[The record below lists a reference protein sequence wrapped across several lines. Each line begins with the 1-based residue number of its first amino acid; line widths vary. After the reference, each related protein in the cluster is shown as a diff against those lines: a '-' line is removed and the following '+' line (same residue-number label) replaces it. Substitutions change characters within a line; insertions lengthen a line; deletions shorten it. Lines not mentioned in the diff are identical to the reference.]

1 MKKIMV
7 SMLGGFS
14 IQEGTNQTDKQINLS
29 GRSRRI
35 WTLIAYLIIHRDRG
49 VTAQELLDTLWPE
62 SEKDNP
68 LSTLQNNISRARAA
82 LSGLGLSES
91 KNLIKYHEGIYQWA
105 PDAQTEVDAEQF
117 DRMLREMELET
128 DEQNKLEKALKA
140 ISLYNGDF
148 LPEIS
153 YEPWC
158 INLNSYYRAS
168 YLRVCRTTIKKLAEE
183 NRMTEVE
190 TICKSAIQIDPMV
203 EEFTLY
209 LMKAL
214 TKNGNPKEA
223 LEQYEVTKKM
233 YDEHYGVGTSVE
245 LDLEKAA
252 AIRAFYGQEM
262 GANEVADFLNAAEEE
277 DGAFYCDN
285 NVFREVVQL
294 YRRTIARSG
303 GTAQLMLVSMDE
315 QNNAEQQSINM
326 KRLERTLLCSLRS
339 GDPFTKM
346 NGMQFLILLPGAT
359 RENGQVVLNR
369 ILERMKQDYPHSHP
383 NLQHLL
389 LDIEI
394 VKK

>member
-1 MKKIMV
+1 
-7 SMLGGFS
+7 
-14 IQEGTNQTDKQINLS
+14 
-29 GRSRRI
+29 
-35 WTLIAYLIIHRDRG
+35 
-49 VTAQELLDTLWPE
+49 
-62 SEKDNP
+62 
-68 LSTLQNNISRARAA
+68 
-82 LSGLGLSES
+82 
-91 KNLIKYHEGIYQWA
+91 
-105 PDAQTEVDAEQF
+105 
-117 DRMLREMELET
+117 
-128 DEQNKLEKALKA
+128 
-140 ISLYNGDF
+140 
-148 LPEIS
+148 
-153 YEPWC
+153 
-158 INLNSYYRAS
+158 
-168 YLRVCRTTIKKLAEE
+168 
-183 NRMTEVE
+183 MTEVE

-223 LEQYEVTKKM
+223 LEQYEVIKKM